1 MSTPSLSTQPFLN
14 PSPKVRFQSSDQ
26 NISKHREMVDRNEF
40 QRACDFALLE
50 YQAKLC
56 QQEPNAGIIGVKIM
70 GAQEFL
76 KEFRL
81 LSEKAELK
89 PLPRV
94 SDNLAA
100 Q

>member
-1 MSTPSLSTQPFLN
+1 MSTPTLNTQAVVNLR
-14 PSPKVRFQSSDQ
+14 PKVRFQQSNN
-26 NISKHREMVDRNEF
+26 NIAAHRDLVDRNDF

-56 QQEPNAGIIGVKIM
+56 EQEPNAGIIGVKIM

-81 LSEKAELK
+81 LSEKMELK
-89 PLPRV
+89 TLPKI
-94 SDNLAA
+94 SDNLSP